1 MAKFNFN
8 LHNKPN
14 QEAQEYTTQNT
25 TITRTKNK
33 DKLEI
38 MKKNVMG
45 LGAMI
50 NLNNTQ
56 VEIFHFKPNWARKVR
71 DLDKGEAGM
80 RDM

>member
-1 MAKFNFN
+1 
-8 LHNKPN
+8 
-14 QEAQEYTTQNT
+14 
-25 TITRTKNK
+25 
-33 DKLEI
+33 
-38 MKKNVMG
+38 MG